1 MIIMI
6 IFSVCVSV
14 WEREGERGR
23 EGEREGGGERERER
37 ERERDGGTLFQE
49 TKLQGSCKSWEEKNL
64 ENCLYKMPGTIQD
77 KISRRVLCRGI
88 LYIYIYSGRP

>member
-37 ERERDGGTLFQE
+37 EREREMGGHSF
-49 TKLQGSCKSWEEKNL
+49 KKPNCKDHANL
-64 ENCLYKMPGTIQD
+64 EK
-77 KISRRVLCRGI
+77 RRI
-88 LYIYIYSGRP
+88 

>member
-23 EGEREGGGERERER
+23 EGGRERER
-37 ERERDGGTLFQE
+37 ERWGGGGGHSF
-49 TKLQGSCKSWEEKNL
+49 KKPNCKDHANL
-64 ENCLYKMPGTIQD
+64 EK
-77 KISRRVLCRGI
+77 RRI
-88 LYIYIYSGRP
+88 